1 MRVDS
6 DVVFLEDP
14 YPILNGP
21 LLSPFALVSQTD
33 IFAGPTRP
41 RCDQGAATPDKLNP
55 AVGSCGGAVPL
66 DFYHVYSLTYL
77 RGSVTRLLARST

>member
-21 LLSPFALVSQTD
+21 LLKPFALVSQTD
-33 IFAGPTRP
+33 IFGAPTRP
-41 RCDQGAATPDKLNP
+41 SCDGEVTAGAYTRPLF
-55 AVGSCGGAVPL
+55 GS
-66 DFYHVYSLTYL
+66 T
-77 RGSVTRLLARST
+77 